1 MEKATVLRA
10 CCQKVDQKRLDEV
23 LAGFSAF
30 TKSKVG
36 ERPVLAIISFPKLSL
51 DVLLYMY
58 ICSL

>member
-10 CCQKVDQKRLDEV
+10 CCQKVDQKCLDEV

-51 DVLLYMY
+51 DVLL
-58 ICSL
+58 